1 MQKPHLTLD
10 TETELLDQLRAYTAL
25 DNPIRLRA
33 YILIHDAPGL
43 PFREIVKD
51 LGVESGLLAYH
62 VAVLKAAN
70 VIQVDY
76 QRSGRETT
84 AYRLTKRGEEIY
96 TAMFRKRRAHP
107 RRSRVEARHSTPAR

>member
-1 MQKPHLTLD
+1 
-10 TETELLDQLRAYTAL
+10 LDQLRAYTAL

-33 YILIHDAPGL
+33 YMLIHDAPGI
-43 PFREIVKD
+43 PFREILKN

-76 QRSGRETT
+76 QRSVRETT
-84 AYRLTKRGEEIY
+84 AYRLTKRGDEIY
-96 TAMFRKRRAHP
+96 AAMFRKRRAHP
-107 RRSRVEARHSTPAR
+107 KRTRAGAPHSAPAR